1 MQKSTFREWTLA
13 KIDKTFGAKQ
23 IANDSVLTDWL
34 AIQTSLSAMDE
45 HYLSLLQRTLRIG
58 VYDWNET
65 ELENKFI
72 SPLIVYA
79 ELDSYDFSYFLERD
93 LEGVIDDHYLTGR
106 VDGMIASG
114 FREPDKPY
122 FCLYEYKKEKDPE
135 GDPAAQALIAMMIAQ
150 DKNADNLPVYGGFII
165 GKNWQFMVLKGRKY
179 AISNTYSADS
189 DDIYNIF
196 QAIKALKKIV
206 SVRLNL

>member
-23 IANDSVLTDWL
+23 VAEDVVLTDWL
-34 AIQTSLSAMDE
+34 AMKTDLTAIDE

-93 LEGVIDDHYLTGR
+93 LEGVIDNHYLTGR

-150 DKNADNLPVYGGFII
+150 DKNADDLPVYGGFII

-196 QAIKALKKIV
+196 QAIKALKTIV
-206 SVRLNL
+206 SVRMNL

>member
-23 IANDSVLTDWL
+23 VAEDTVLTDWL
-34 AIQTSLSAMDE
+34 AMKTDLTAIDE

-196 QAIKALKKIV
+196 QAIKALKTIV
-206 SVRLNL
+206 SVRMNL